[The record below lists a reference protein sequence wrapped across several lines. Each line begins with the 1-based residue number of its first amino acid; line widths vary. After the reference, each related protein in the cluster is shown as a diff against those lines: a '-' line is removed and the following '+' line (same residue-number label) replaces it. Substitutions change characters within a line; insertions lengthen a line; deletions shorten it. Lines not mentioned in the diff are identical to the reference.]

1 MHASEHRD
9 TPGTIRAP
17 GMSPAGPPQGARAPS
32 GGSAARA
39 AASVGANIS
48 PARQLLLLGAGHA
61 HVQVLAHMASAPW
74 AGAQVTLIAP
84 YDRQLYSGMV
94 PGFVAGHY
102 ALEDCVIPLEPLV
115 RRSGIRWLQRSVRA
129 MDTASQTV
137 TLDDGSVLHYD
148 WLSINTGPVQNRT
161 LIEQSMPGA
170 REHALFI
177 RPIEAFGALWPQV
190 LQMAQTK
197 PLRITV
203 IGAGAAG
210 IELAMA
216 VRHALPQAAVTLLCG
231 DTPVGAGYAEGVQA
245 KIKAALLRRKITLL
259 QDNATGIRP
268 GEVVLASGATLAC
281 DIPLMATGAQAPA
294 WLLDSGLVLDLQGF
308 VAVDACQRSTS
319 HPNVFAAGDV
329 STRMDRPMARSGVY
343 AVRAGPA
350 LAMNLAATL
359 AGQPLTEHQ
368 PPDKTLNLIS
378 CGDRYAIASWG
389 PRSAQGRWVWWLK
402 DWIDRRFLRRYREA
416 AT

>member
-1 MHASEHRD
+1 MKASPVRH
-9 TPGTIRAP
+9 
-17 GMSPAGPPQGARAPS
+17 
-32 GGSAARA
+32 
-39 AASVGANIS
+39 
-48 PARQLLLLGAGHA
+48 LLLLGAGHA
-61 HVQVLAHMASAPW
+61 HVHVLSHMAQSPW

-115 RRSGIRWLQRSVRA
+115 RHSAIRWLQRSVRA
-129 MDTASQTV
+129 VDATTQTV
-137 TLDDGSVLHYD
+137 TLDDGSSLPYD
-148 WLSINTGPVQNRT
+148 WLSINTGPVQDRA
-161 LIEQSMPGA
+161 LIEQGMPGA

-190 LQMAQTK
+190 AAMGQERA
-197 PLRITV
+197 LRIAV

-210 IELAMA
+210 LELAMA
-216 VRHALPQAAVTLLCG
+216 VRHRLPNAAITLLCG
-231 DTPVGAGYAEGVQA
+231 DAPLGAGYSESVQLRL
-245 KIKAALLRRKITLL
+245 KAALLKRKITLL
-259 QDNATGIRP
+259 QDSAVGVRA
-268 GEVVLASGATLAC
+268 GEVLLQSGATLAC
-281 DIPLMATGAQAPA
+281 DVPLMATGAQAPA
-294 WLLDSGLVLDLQGF
+294 WLAGSGLALDRRGF

-319 HPNVFAAGDV
+319 HPKVFAAGDV
-329 STRMDRPMARSGVY
+329 SSRTDRDLARSGVY

-350 LAMNLAATL
+350 LAMNLAAAL
-359 AGQPLTEHQ
+359 AGKALTEHQ

-389 PRSAQGRWVWWLK
+389 RRSAGGRWVWRLK

-416 AT
+416 AH

>member
-1 MHASEHRD
+1 M
-9 TPGTIRAP
+9 
-17 GMSPAGPPQGARAPS
+17 
-32 GGSAARA
+32 
-39 AASVGANIS
+39 S

-61 HVQVLAHMASAPW
+61 HVHVLSNMAQSPW

-115 RRSGIRWLQRSVRA
+115 RRSGIRWIQRSVRA
-129 MDTASQTV
+129 MEATTQTV

-148 WLSINTGPVQNRT
+148 WLSINTGPVQDRA
-161 LIEQSMPGA
+161 LIEQSIPGA

-190 LQMAQTK
+190 VEMAESK
-197 PLRITV
+197 PLRIAV
-203 IGAGAAG
+203 VGAGAGG

-216 VRHALPQAAVTLLCG
+216 VRKRLPQAAVTLLCG
-231 DTPVGAGYAEGVQA
+231 NTPLGAGYSEGVQA
-245 KIKAALLRRKITLL
+245 RIKAALVRRKITLL
-259 QDNATGIRP
+259 PDNAAGIRL

-281 DIPLMATGAQAPA
+281 DVPIIATGAQAPA
-294 WLLDSGLVLDLQGF
+294 WLLASGLVLDLQGF
-308 VAVDACQRSTS
+308 VAVDSCQRSTS
-319 HPNVFAAGDV
+319 HPQVFAAGDV
-329 STRMDRPMARSGVY
+329 STRADRTLARSGVY
-343 AVRAGPA
+343 AVRAGPV
-350 LAMNLAATL
+350 LAMNLTAAI
-359 AGQPLTEHQ
+359 ASQPLTEHQ
-368 PPDKTLNLIS
+368 PPDQTLNLLS

-389 PRSAQGRWVWWLK
+389 KHSAEGRWVWWLK
-402 DWIDRRFLRRYREA
+402 DWIDRRFLKRYREA